1 MFTVCQCASYG
12 YSSQYREQ
20 EISKM
25 NKIVVADSSCINQN
39 ETLIGINICQYD
51 KSEKLTCPVLF
62 EESAVGKR
70 YSYNALEE

>member
-1 MFTVCQCASYG
+1 
-12 YSSQYREQ
+12 
-20 EISKM
+20 M

-62 EESAVGKR
+62 EESAVGKC